1 MSFMVALGLVT
12 TETLEEIQTK
22 RQERKRRS
30 TANPAYSG
38 LVQPERKRLASNY
51 LNDPLFLSVRATGDY
66 RWKEELEHD
75 DHCSVC
81 KGDGELQLCHNCP
94 RAYHPDCLH
103 PPLKTPP
110 GGLGLHQVSE
120 EGSEQREHVV
130 ATELCPVLCDT
141 QDRER
146 GGEEES
152 AQEECRAEEGVCSP
166 GGTGP
171 ATQHVPHGMT
181 SDP

>member
-51 LNDPLFLSVRATGDY
+51 LNNPLFLSVRATGDY

-75 DHCSVC
+75 DHCSV
-81 KGDGELQLCHNCP
+81 
-94 RAYHPDCLH
+94 
-103 PPLKTPP
+103 
-110 GGLGLHQVSE
+110 
-120 EGSEQREHVV
+120 
-130 ATELCPVLCDT
+130 
-141 QDRER
+141 
-146 GGEEES
+146 
-152 AQEECRAEEGVCSP
+152 
-166 GGTGP
+166 
-171 ATQHVPHGMT
+171 
-181 SDP
+181 